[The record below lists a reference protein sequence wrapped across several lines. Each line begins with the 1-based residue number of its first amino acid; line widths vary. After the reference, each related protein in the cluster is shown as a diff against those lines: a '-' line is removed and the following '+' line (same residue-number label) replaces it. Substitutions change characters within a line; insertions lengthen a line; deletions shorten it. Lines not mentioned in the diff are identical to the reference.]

1 MKRKICGN
9 ICKLKTSYVN
19 SITIEEKKGIK
30 FYICYRLFI
39 LAEKDS
45 AREEEANIKVEFQ
58 VRHCRIL
65 FILPLFFELCINNK
79 KLLR

>member
-1 MKRKICGN
+1 MKRKICSN

-45 AREEEANIKVEFQ
+45 AKRGK
-58 VRHCRIL
+58 
-65 FILPLFFELCINNK
+65 NK
-79 KLLR
+79 YKGWISSATLLSL